1 MYSKI
6 NVVELVSKWPIV
18 ILHPDNIGYVPVG
31 LCTYCMWFVISFVL
45 PLYRNLLLYPFSS
58 GNTKCCKFVAGT
70 YLQLGHGASQLSAL
84 SCHYENL
91 GCLK

>member
-45 PLYRNLLLYPFSS
+45 PLYRNL
-58 GNTKCCKFVAGT
+58 
-70 YLQLGHGASQLSAL
+70 
-84 SCHYENL
+84 
-91 GCLK
+91 